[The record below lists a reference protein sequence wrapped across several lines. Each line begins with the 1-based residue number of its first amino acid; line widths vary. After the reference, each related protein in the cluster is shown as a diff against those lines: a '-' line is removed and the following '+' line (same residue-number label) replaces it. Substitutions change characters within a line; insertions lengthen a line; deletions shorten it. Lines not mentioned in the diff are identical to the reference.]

1 MYLTL
6 FLSIPDAVRVP
17 VKGRDAIVPAGID
30 CSGGLGK
37 GPSID

>member
-6 FLSIPDAVRVP
+6 FLSIPDAGRVP
-17 VKGRDAIVPAGID
+17 VKGRDAIVPAGRD
-30 CSGGLGK
+30 RSGGLGE